1 MRTLKIFVLCLLASH
16 QYSNAAVFNVN
27 DLTDQVDIIP
37 GDGLCETANKSCTL
51 RAAIMETNA
60 LFGADEIILPAGT
73 TNLSLAGANEDMAA
87 SGDLDLTESISIT
100 GLNANESFID
110 ADGLD
115 RVIDVLVQPGT
126 IVNITGLTIKNG
138 LANLGSL
145 TDRVGGGVRT
155 ADGVELVL
163 KDVVIDS
170 NSATYGGGIYN
181 QGNLSGTEVRFIHN
195 TVDGFGGAIVNQG
208 IGVMM
213 HLNNCLFDDN
223 SAGAAAAVIIT
234 ADLNHARGQ
243 ASLSHC
249 SVINNNSTNS
259 GIVLNNTNTDFTIS
273 NSTFSDNQSSSV
285 LFNDGGSVFFIRNST
300 IINNQATG
308 IAEVHFND
316 QFIFM
321 SNTVLTQ
328 NTGTVGVNCSRNLTS
343 EGGNFFGD
351 LTGCAPTMHPSDMVS
366 LNDPVLTPLDTYLYP
381 WRQVHW
387 PRLNSPLLD
396 AGIEDLCEPSDQLH
410 MTRPNDSDFHGVSK
424 CTIGAVENTE
434 LIFANGFAE

>member
-87 SGDLDLTESISIT
+87 SGDLDLTESICIT

-316 QFIFM
+316 QFIF
-321 SNTVLTQ
+321 
-328 NTGTVGVNCSRNLTS
+328 
-343 EGGNFFGD
+343 
-351 LTGCAPTMHPSDMVS
+351 
-366 LNDPVLTPLDTYLYP
+366 
-381 WRQVHW
+381 
-387 PRLNSPLLD
+387 
-396 AGIEDLCEPSDQLH
+396 
-410 MTRPNDSDFHGVSK
+410 
-424 CTIGAVENTE
+424 
-434 LIFANGFAE
+434 